1 MKIVYFV
8 TGEPVRAASDLR
20 RLARDPRCTA
30 WRAVI
35 PQELLQTVSSL
46 VPVAPGQVFSC
57 RPFLAPWLWLRLLIF
72 LGLNRRVEVV
82 CRPSRHQHRLL
93 KLLALLLRGRISF
106 PNDDGT
112 QTRLNLFQL
121 CRTRFRQLIAAE
133 GPIGVV
139 GSASA
144 PVLANVVAA
153 VRQRYPGVP
162 LHALLPAPL
171 AGTSAELFDSVEP
184 LASPLGLAYLRLLP
198 HCFGKRRFRR
208 LIVLWTH
215 QGHLALK
222 CVAWWLPLWRVEV
235 YNEQADAFSGRNVRL
250 LLRHWLWRSRQYR
263 EKKRQ
268 YRQQK
273 RQYRQRRLQ
282 QRQIYFQSLP
292 VVVVGS
298 ASGFYLKKIVPRLR
312 ARFPDAKLHGLLPA
326 SLEGPAG
333 NLFDSVTILRP
344 GLPGLLRQA
353 CWLLGGRAR
362 IQATV
367 VPCANE
373 HYGRVRLLAFALPFP
388 RRLIYNEQGDGFA
401 VRDLRNLAHHVHW
414 RLRDQLWFQVI
425 DGAAGKSIFR
435 LFHLA
440 LYAMRLA
447 AGLPL
452 LGQFRWKSWHPL
464 RPKSPVVNSAAP
476 DWRSV
481 GLGNVTVIHAT
492 AAVANDGEP
501 LLHQEESRR

>member
-1 MKIVYFV
+1 MAQEFMKIVYFV
-8 TGEPVRAASDLR
+8 TGEPARAASDLR
-20 RLARDPRCTA
+20 HLARDQRCTA
-30 WRAVI
+30 WRAGI
-35 PQELLQTVSSL
+35 PQELLQTVRGL
-46 VPVAPGQVFSC
+46 VPVAPGQVFSY
-57 RPFLAPWLWLRLLIF
+57 RPFLAPWLCLRLLIF

-235 YNEQADAFSGRNVRL
+235 YNEQNDAFSGRNLRL
-250 LLRHWLWRSRQYR
+250 ILCHWLWRY
-263 EKKRQ
+263 
-268 YRQQK
+268 
-273 RQYRQRRLQ
+273 RQYRQRRHL
-282 QRQIYFQSLP
+282 QRQACLRTLP
-292 VVVVGS
+292 VIVVGA
-298 ASGFYLKKIVPRLR
+298 ASGFYMKKIVPRLR
-312 ARFPDAKLHGLLPA
+312 ARFPEAALHGLLPA

-344 GLPGLLRQA
+344 DLPGALQQA
-353 CWLLGGRAR
+353 CGLLGWRAR
-362 IQATV
+362 
-367 VPCANE
+367 
-373 HYGRVRLLAFALPFP
+373 
-388 RRLIYNEQGDGFA
+388 
-401 VRDLRNLAHHVHW
+401 
-414 RLRDQLWFQVI
+414 
-425 DGAAGKSIFR
+425 S
-435 LFHLA
+435 
-440 LYAMRLA
+440 
-447 AGLPL
+447 
-452 LGQFRWKSWHPL
+452 
-464 RPKSPVVNSAAP
+464 
-476 DWRSV
+476 
-481 GLGNVTVIHAT
+481 
-492 AAVANDGEP
+492 
-501 LLHQEESRR
+501 